1 MKYLFLVAI
10 LFCGFA
16 HGAET
21 QRCNPGDYSPTVNW
35 QVGVASD
42 QSIVSIVWCDDSTGL
57 DWWAAA
63 WNPAET
69 PVNSCAGNV
78 QSESGAALMGAFW
91 ASCLTGSGSLTS
103 AQQTTAKHLL
113 TLWMPKMVTPEQQNV
128 WHYANGKLV
137 GKSDGK
143 VAPHT
148 VCQKT
153 VVAAVDGVYYYDI
166 SGDYFEDGSII
177 PPHSAARCRIEV
189 PPAKGWPQ

>member
-1 MKYLFLVAI
+1 MKYLFLVGI
-10 LFCGFA
+10 LVCGFA

-21 QRCNPGDYSPTVNW
+21 PRCNPGDYSPTVNW
-35 QVGVASD
+35 QVGVASA
-42 QSIVSIVWCDDSTGL
+42 QSIVSLLWCDDSTGL

-153 VVAAVDGVYYYDI
+153 VVAAVDGVYYYDV
-166 SGDYFEDGSII
+166 SGEYYEDGGII